1 MAMLYYYTL
10 EEGKEEMIEI
20 LEFIFAS
27 FWRWLGFVIL
37 LAVIADIPRGV
48 IKTYI
53 IKKVQKKTEEK
64 K

>member
-1 MAMLYYYTL
+1 
-10 EEGKEEMIEI
+10 MIEI
-20 LEFIFAS
+20 LEFVFAS

-37 LAVIADIPRGV
+37 LAIIADIPRGI

-53 IKKVQKKTEEK
+53 IKKAHKKTEDK